1 MWPFSSHSYLDVA
14 RRKQTQRDDAI
25 RVARADIPQECF
37 GAHAEPY
44 LRATA
49 QEIVERISKGEWTAS
64 EVLDAYISRAI
75 QAQDVTN
82 CLTEV
87 LFAEARTQ
95 AKALDAEFAQTGKV
109 RGPLHGVPVTFK
121 DTFDIKG
128 HDTTLGFSS
137 HADDPRPEDAL
148 VVSLVRDAGGIP
160 ICKTNLSQLIFF
172 FECSNPIWGRTLNP
186 YSKSYSSGGTSGG
199 EAALLAMDGAVLGWG
214 TDIGGSLR
222 IPASFCGIYS
232 LKPGWSRISM
242 TGVQGT
248 WPGFEG
254 IRTVAGPMGRTVD
267 DIELAA
273 RLVFGKQGTEYDPA
287 PLPYREPEMP
297 KKLRFGFYLSDNFVK
312 PSPACQRAVLETVEA
327 LRKAGHECVE
337 FELPQAKRAMEI
349 FIGITAADK
358 YKTLSADLGND
369 PLEPGV
375 TPLVVGPRLPGWF
388 RNSLA
393 WLLGKLYKDEVFPGT
408 MRAACEKPVV
418 EYHRWVQQRDEFVR
432 MFYREVWDKYE
443 FDGILAPALALPGL
457 PHGSVQYLSGLACID
472 LLYNVVESPVGTVPV
487 THVRPTEDALTAE
500 WTDVR
505 VGRGHGS
512 PLVERLLYGNLN
524 PLRPSDG
531 GKGSKAGA
539 TAGGSGFY
547 NAEKMAGLPVG
558 VQVVGRRWEDE
569 KVVEMMRV
577 VDRALGPRDFGPLS
591 WKAQG
596 K

>member
-1 MWPFSSHSYLDVA
+1 MWPFSSHSYLDVTC
-14 RRKQTQRDDAI
+14 RKQTQRDDAI

-49 QEIVERISKGEWTAS
+49 QDIVERISKGEWTAS

-75 QAQDVTN
+75 HAQDVTN

-87 LFAEARTQ
+87 LFAEARAQ

-137 HADDPRPEDAL
+137 HAVDPRPEDAL
-148 VVSLVRDAGGIP
+148 VVLLVRDAGGIP

-199 EAALLAMDGAVLGWG
+199 EAALLAMDGAVSA
-214 TDIGGSLR
+214 GGPTSAAR
-222 IPASFCGIYS
+222 SVQSSGCITPQIPASFCGIYS

-242 TGVQGT
+242 TGMQGT

-254 IRTVAGPMGRTVD
+254 IRTVAGPMGRSVD

-287 PLPYREPEMP
+287 PLPYRAPEMP

-312 PSPACQRAVLETVEA
+312 PSPACQCAVLETVEA
-327 LRKAGHECVE
+327 LRKAGHECLE
-337 FELPQAKRAMEI
+337 FELPEGSDPLLARLLAPVRRADVLRWATPTSAKRAMEI

-388 RNSLA
+388 RNSVA

-408 MRAACEKPVV
+408 MCAACEKPVV
-418 EYHRWVQQRDEFVR
+418 EYHRWVRQS
-432 MFYREVWDKYE
+432 W
-443 FDGILAPALALPGL
+443 
-457 PHGSVQYLSGLACID
+457 
-472 LLYNVVESPVGTVPV
+472 
-487 THVRPTEDALTAE
+487 
-500 WTDVR
+500 
-505 VGRGHGS
+505 S
-512 PLVERLLYGNLN
+512 PLIVNN
-524 PLRPSDG
+524 SP
-531 GKGSKAGA
+531 
-539 TAGGSGFY
+539 
-547 NAEKMAGLPVG
+547 
-558 VQVVGRRWEDE
+558 
-569 KVVEMMRV
+569 
-577 VDRALGPRDFGPLS
+577 PR
-591 WKAQG
+591 
-596 K
+596 